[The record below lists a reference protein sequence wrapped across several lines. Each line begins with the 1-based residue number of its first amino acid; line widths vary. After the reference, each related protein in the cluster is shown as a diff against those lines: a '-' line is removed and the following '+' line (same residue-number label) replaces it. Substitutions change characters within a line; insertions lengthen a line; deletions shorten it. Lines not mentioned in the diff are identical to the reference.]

1 MHPYCN
7 KAAVMKKMQVMVQTE
22 IDVMDS
28 VLGDL
33 EVMNTYIFMRHKN
46 TVISKAIL
54 PGICSCGITKLI

>member
-1 MHPYCN
+1 
-7 KAAVMKKMQVMVQTE
+7 MKKMQVIVQTE

-33 EVMNTYIFMRHKN
+33 EVMNTYRLIRHKN

-54 PGICSCGITKLI
+54 PGI